1 MQKIWVLR
9 LSVLLIICFFTVS
22 LSSPAIHATETF
34 NLSGQVVDATTQQP
48 LNNATIAIW
57 NTQSAYHFHW
67 RLVERTQTNSEGQYQ
82 VTISADNPNT
92 NYIVYFYH
100 NNSQTPGFDY
110 VPGSIEFS
118 HPSED
123 MTFSVQLYPAA
134 SIVFEGEYWFV
145 EATKPSQNYQYIV
158 HTDPSYE
165 TNYTM
170 VSTFGTIMHNFL
182 NTSAEHVIV
191 PLDRGFDLEVNASL
205 AVSDRVEMK
214 TLQIPDATPSAQ
226 GSLQS
231 INIEQYTIQLNLHN
245 VETQLHESRQL
256 LQSLEEKEFYTVV
269 EKSDLT
275 QIESQMEVVKAQIEE
290 QRFRS
295 AFIELKEAYIGNQV
309 LFQRLQAIFFDA
321 NGSVGSL
328 IFFFALTAVVL
339 TLFFFDRLR
348 SQIIVYIVILTV
360 FLAIFYFV
368 YPGSRLITFIEFIGY
383 SSVAT
388 GGVYLLT
395 VILRRVLR
403 DKTVSTFALSKRN
416 LRRRQTRF
424 LLTLVTVL
432 VLVMSFVSF
441 TSFATGYGFT
451 VQREGMP
458 PQQDQDAWIM
468 VQAPQTT
475 VASSFSFVPVDAITV
490 ESLQLITEIVSVAP
504 KRTTQPEL
512 IALGSF
518 ESPRTSQSISYRGV
532 IGISPEAETVS
543 THVSEI
549 IVEGR
554 FLEETDINC
563 VLLEQQLAHEEGIE
577 VNMLLTFQPSHSVL
591 TLPNVTVIG
600 LFDSQRLRSI
610 KELNGDSFVP
620 SKLVRFDIEDF
631 PVERDCAPQEVLIT
645 TFADALTFA
654 RVEVSRLN
662 VGVDPTT
669 APSVAKE
676 LVLGQGLVAWFI
688 ESGSLH
694 IAQVAEYLEGQG
706 SVIFVPWI
714 IVIFNVII
722 TMLNSVYESRKEISI
737 LSSVGL
743 NPTDII
749 GLFIAEAAVIG
760 ILGGGLGYL
769 VGISNYKILAGLSI
783 VIEVRPK
790 VSVLWSFASI
800 ALSVAAVLVGAL
812 VALRSSVVIT
822 PSLLRRWSV
831 KKDVH
836 RMGEPWI
843 IDIPFKVKD
852 NEIENLFNY
861 ISARYHRYLKS
872 IGTNPDVGEIRH
884 YEIETVD
891 VVTKTVEF
899 YYLLGS
905 SMGSRVGSFPFQLV
919 ASKAVSDEAFTFQVI
934 CKGGEDN
941 TEDTVSFLRMSI
953 IEWSTYKTVANNEV

>member
-1 MQKIWVLR
+1 
-9 LSVLLIICFFTVS
+9 
-22 LSSPAIHATETF
+22 
-34 NLSGQVVDATTQQP
+34 
-48 LNNATIAIW
+48 
-57 NTQSAYHFHW
+57 
-67 RLVERTQTNSEGQYQ
+67 
-82 VTISADNPNT
+82 
-92 NYIVYFYH
+92 
-100 NNSQTPGFDY
+100 
-110 VPGSIEFS
+110 
-118 HPSED
+118 
-123 MTFSVQLYPAA
+123 VQLYPAA
-134 SIVFEGEYWFV
+134 SIVFEGEFWFV
-145 EATKPSQNYQYIV
+145 ETTKPSQNYQYIV
-158 HTDPSYE
+158 HSDPSYE

-170 VSTFGTIMHNFL
+170 VSTFGTTTHNFL
-182 NTSAEHVIV
+182 NTSTEHVIL
-191 PLDRGFDLEVNASL
+191 PLDRSYDLEVNASL
-205 AVSDRVEMK
+205 AVSDRVVTK
-214 TLQIPDATPSAQ
+214 TLQITDVTPSSQ
-226 GSLQS
+226 GSRQYV
-231 INIEQYTIQLNLHN
+231 NIEQYTIQLNLHN
-245 VETQLHESRQL
+245 VETQSHDSRQL
-256 LQSLEEKEFYTVV
+256 LQTLEEKEFYTVV

-275 QIESQMEVVKAQIEE
+275 QIESQIEVVKAQIEE

-295 AFIELKEAYIGNQV
+295 AFIALKEAYIGNQV

-328 IFFFALTAVVL
+328 IVFFAVTAVVL
-339 TLFFFDRLR
+339 ALFFFDRLR
-348 SQIIVYIVILTV
+348 SQIIVYIGVLTI
-360 FLAIFYFV
+360 FLTIFYFV
-368 YPGSRLITFIEFIGY
+368 YPGSRLISFIEFIGY
-383 SSVAT
+383 SSAAT
-388 GGVYLLT
+388 GGVYLFT

-451 VQREGMP
+451 VQREGVT
-458 PQQDQDAWIM
+458 PQPDQDAWVM
-468 VQAPQTT
+468 VQAPQSTI
-475 VASSFSFVPVDAITV
+475 ASSFSFVPVDAITV
-490 ESLQLITEIVSVAP
+490 ASLQLNAEIASIAP

-518 ESPRTSQSISYRGV
+518 ESPQTAQAVSYRGV
-532 IGISPEAETVS
+532 IGISPEAETRS

-554 FLEETDINC
+554 FLEETDTNC
-563 VLLEQQLAHEEGIE
+563 VLLEQQLAREEGIA
-577 VNMLLTFQPSHSVL
+577 VNMTLTFHPRHSVL

-600 LFDSQRLRSI
+600 LFDSQRLGSV
-610 KELNGDSFVP
+610 KELNGDDFVP
-620 SKLVRFDIEDF
+620 SKLVQRDIEDF
-631 PVERDCAPQEVLIT
+631 PVERACEPREVLIT
-645 TFADALTFA
+645 TFADALAFA

-662 VGVDPTT
+662 LGVNPTT
-669 APSVAKE
+669 APTVAKE
-676 LVLGQGLVAWFI
+676 LALGQGLVAWFI

-694 IAQVAEYLEGQG
+694 IAQVAEYLEERG

-769 VGISNYKILAGLSI
+769 IGISNYKILASLSI

-790 VSVLWSFASI
+790 ISVLWSFASI
-800 ALSVAAVLVGAL
+800 ALSIAAVLVGAA

-843 IDIPFKVKD
+843 IDIPFKVED
-852 NEIENLFNY
+852 NEIENLFDY
-861 ISARYHRYLKS
+861 VSARYHRYLKS
-872 IGTNPDVGEIRH
+872 ISTNPNVGKIRRNDTEIQDVI
-884 YEIETVD
+884 
-891 VVTKTVEF
+891 TKTLDF
-899 YYLLGS
+899 HYLLGS

-934 CKGGEDN
+934 CKGGEDT

-953 IEWSTYKTVANNEV
+953 IEWSTYKSAANNKA